1 LNLRER
7 GCSVVWL
14 SLELAK
20 LKTRVQIPAAALL
33 HIPENIKGI
42 RATGRSVHRRCCRMK
57 VVQLGCGICGL
68 VCAEHLAKNPK
79 VEELVLA
86 DARLDGANDLVNRVK
101 TGSVTVKKVDG
112 TDRETLNKLL
122 KGADIVVA
130 TMPWRLNRLVMEVAT
145 KVGTDYVDFGM
156 PFDSTGPEFD
166 QYSKRCSDAG
176 IAALVG
182 MGEEPGISDVLAMYG
197 ASKLDR
203 ADEAHVFDGDTAT
216 VDGLE
221 FFSSWSPVDL
231 LDETSVPAA
240 VFRNGK
246 IEFIPPLSARQLYE
260 FPPPVGR
267 LPVYK
272 TNHDETYFM
281 PMGIRTLRQASF
293 NIGIDDN
300 FAHAATLF
308 RKWGLLSKDP
318 IDVRGTKIVPLH
330 MVAALLPRPESFSGK
345 MKGDTC
351 FVVEVIG
358 EMKKRKTKVRLWTM
372 MSHEEAYR
380 LCKTNAGAYL
390 VGTGGAV
397 ATEMLIDGEVKEK
410 GIVIPEQ
417 LSVES
422 FMRRLPQKR
431 VEIKEEIVSI

>member
-1 LNLRER
+1 
-7 GCSVVWL
+7 
-14 SLELAK
+14 
-20 LKTRVQIPAAALL
+20 
-33 HIPENIKGI
+33 
-42 RATGRSVHRRCCRMK
+42 MK

-86 DARLDGANDLVNRVK
+86 DNRVDGANELAKRVQ
-101 TGSVTVKKVDG
+101 SANIAIKKVDG
-112 TDRETLNKLL
+112 TDQVAVKKLL
-122 KGADIVVA
+122 KGSDIVVA
-130 TMPWRLNRLVMEVAT
+130 TMPWRLNRLAMEIAA

-166 QYSKRCSDAG
+166 QYSKACSDAG

-182 MGEEPGISDVLAMYG
+182 MGEEPGMSDVLAMHG

-203 ADEAHVFDGDTAT
+203 ADEAHIYDGDTAT
-216 VDGLE
+216 VEGLE

-246 IEFIPPLSARQLYE
+246 IEFIPPLSARQVYE
-260 FPPPVGR
+260 FPPPLGR

-281 PMGIRTLRQASF
+281 PMGIKSLKQASF

-300 FAHAATLF
+300 FANAATLF
-308 RKWGLLSKDP
+308 RKWGLLSKEQ
-318 IDVRGTKIVPLH
+318 IDVRGVKIVPQHL
-330 MVAALLPRPESFSGK
+330 VAALLPRPESFSGK
-345 MKGDTC
+345 IKGHTC

-358 EMKKRKTKVRLWTM
+358 VKGGKKTKVKLWTM
-372 MSHEEAYR
+372 MSHDEAYR
-380 LCKTNAGAYL
+380 MCRTNAGAYL

-417 LSVES
+417 LSISS
-422 FMRRLPQKR
+422 FLSRLGPKK
-431 VEIKEEIVSI
+431 VEIKEETSSV